1 MIMRMSKR
9 LNLCHY
15 PTTAVFIDDNQ
26 AFLDSLPL
34 ELDESLS
41 YKAFV
46 EPGHAL
52 EYIKMEKHRPMAGLS
67 CIQHSGSEEL
77 GVRIDIQAIIEK
89 INDDSRFQE
98 PSVIVID
105 YDLPAMDGLELCRQI
120 DDPCIKK
127 ILLTGVADEGVGVA
141 ALNERIIDYYVK
153 KSAPNMFAKL
163 NSVIR
168 GLQVGYFNDAT
179 YSIRETLETEYKFF
193 DDPVFI
199 EYFNNLCDRM
209 DIAEYYFTPLPQGF
223 LMVTSTGSL
232 SNLIIYTEDDIE
244 AHCDIAS
251 DLNAPAELLDKM
263 KSKKWVPYF
272 PESSDGYYQSNVKY
286 WEKSLLAAVNLTG
299 EKSLYYCA
307 QAPSIVRMPQPLMSY
322 DRHLRGMA
330 A

>member
-1 MIMRMSKR
+1 MSKR

-41 YKAFV
+41 YLPFIDPKQ
-46 EPGHAL
+46 AL
-52 EYIKMEKHRPMAGLS
+52 DYINMEKHRPMAGLS
-67 CIQHSGSEEL
+67 AVQHSGSEEL
-77 GVRIDIQAIIEK
+77 GVRIDLQAIIEK
-89 INDDSRFQE
+89 VHDDSRFLE

-105 YDLPAMDGLELCRQI
+105 FDLPTMDGLELCRQI

-127 ILLTGVADEGVGVA
+127 ILLTGVADECVGVA
-141 ALNERIIDYYVK
+141 ALNDRIIDYYVK

-179 YSIRETLETEYKFF
+179 YSIRETLETEYVFF
-193 DDPVFI
+193 NDPAFI
-199 EYFNNLCDRM
+199 EYFADLCNRLNV
-209 DIAEYYFTPLPQGF
+209 AEYYFTPSPQGF
-223 LMVTSTGSL
+223 LLVTSTGHL
-232 SNLIIYTEDDIE
+232 SNLIVYSESDID
-244 AHCDIAS
+244 AHCDIAL
-251 DLNAPAELLDKM
+251 DLNAPDELIEKIR
-263 KSKKWVPYF
+263 SKQWVPYF
-272 PESSDGYYQSNVKY
+272 PDSSDGYYQSNIKN
-286 WEKSLLAAVNLTG
+286 WEKSLLPTVHLEG
-299 EKSLYYCA
+299 EHYQYYCA
-307 QAPSIVRMPQPLMSY
+307 QAPAIVRFPQPLMSY